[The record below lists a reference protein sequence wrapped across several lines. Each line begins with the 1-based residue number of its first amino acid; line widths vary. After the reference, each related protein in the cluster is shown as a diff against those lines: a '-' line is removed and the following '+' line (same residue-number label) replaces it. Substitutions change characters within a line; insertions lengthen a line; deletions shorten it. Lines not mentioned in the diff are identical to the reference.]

1 MFERF
6 TDRARQAVD
15 LAEEEARAL
24 HHNYIGTEH
33 ILLGLIHEGEGVA
46 ARALESLGISLD
58 AVRQQV
64 AQIIGQGQQEPQE
77 HIPYTPRAKKV
88 LELSLRE
95 AKQLRHNYIGTEHIL
110 LGLIREGHG
119 VAAQVLT
126 ALGADL
132 NRVRQ
137 QVILLLHGYQGRE
150 PETGPVMVK
159 MGPGRRWMRG
169 RQGEIREHVEA
180 IGSQLAAIEQR
191 VGAGPE
197 IGDLDRQIEQA
208 RQAKR
213 AAAGAEDYE
222 TAATMRD
229 QEQRLRADKAA
240 RQAEWAAA
248 HPELSS
254 VAEALHRLSDEVGR
268 LRGVLDEL
276 GIEPRDGAA

>member
-6 TDRARQAVD
+6 TDRARRAVD

-33 ILLGLIHEGEGVA
+33 ILLGLIAEGEGVA
-46 ARALESLGISLD
+46 AQALESLGISLEV
-58 AVRQQV
+58 VRQQV
-64 AQIIGQGQQEPQE
+64 EQIIGQGQQEPQE
-77 HIPYTPRAKKV
+77 QISYTPRAKKV

-95 AKQLRHNYIGTEHIL
+95 AKQLRHNYIGTEHLL

-126 ALGADL
+126 ELGADL
-132 NRVRQ
+132 NLVRQ
-137 QVILLLHGYQGRE
+137 QVIRLLHGHQGQQTQTLPAGARL
-150 PETGPVMVK
+150 GQS
-159 MGPGRRWMRG
+159 RWKMRG

-222 TAATMRD
+222 TAATLRD
-229 QEQRLRADKAA
+229 QEQRLRADKAT
-240 RQAEWAAA
+240 RQADWAAA

-268 LRGVLDEL
+268 LRGLLDEL